1 MDFGLTDE
9 QQQYLKSL
17 REFLAAEITP
27 HAAEMDR
34 TESFRRDNLTALA
47 RFGYTGLNFPEEH
60 GGTGADLLTTTMA
73 SIELARACAATALSV
88 GASLALCGY
97 PILKYGTDEQ
107 RKRYLPGLISGDLV
121 GALALTEPGAGSDL
135 ASIKT
140 RAERDGDRLI
150 INGSKTYITNGPIAD
165 LILTFVVTEQDERS
179 RRYGLVLVEGEAV
192 GLVRGRKLEKMGVRG
207 SPTSEL
213 FFEDCI
219 VSASN
224 LIGEANAGFPLL
236 MKCLAYDRVGMA
248 CFCLGIA
255 KASLDEGLAYATT
268 RKAFGVTIA
277 SFEEISFKLAEMKA
291 DIDAAELMILRAAW
305 LHDQGEDV
313 TIDASAAKL
322 YASEVAK
329 RAADYAVQ
337 IHGGAGYFRD
347 YRVERLYRDARLCE
361 IGEGTSEIQRMI
373 IARSILG
380 EGKHK

>member
-121 GALALTEPGAGSDL
+121 GALALTEPDAGSDL

-140 RAERDGDRLI
+140 RAERDGDRLV

-165 LILTFVVTEQDERS
+165 LILTFVVTHQDERS
-179 RRYGLVLVEGEAV
+179 RRYGLVLVEGETV

-224 LIGEANAGFPLL
+224 LIGEANTGFSLL

-255 KASLDEGLAYATT
+255 KASLDEALAYATT

-277 SFEEISFKLAEMKA
+277 TFEEISFKLAEMKA

-380 EGKHK
+380 EGNHR

>member
-34 TESFRRDNLTALA
+34 TESFRRENLTALA
-47 RFGYTGLNFPEEH
+47 RFGYTGLNFPESH

-107 RKRYLPGLISGDLV
+107 RNRYLPGLISGELI
-121 GALALTEPGAGSDL
+121 GALALTEPDAGSDL
-135 ASIKT
+135 AQIKT
-140 RAERDGDRLI
+140 RAVLEGDRLL

-165 LILTFVVTEQDERS
+165 LILTFVVTAQDERS
-179 RRYGLVLVEGEAV
+179 RKYGLVLVEGDRP

-213 FFEDCI
+213 FFEDCA
-219 VSASN
+219 VPASN
-224 LIGEANAGFPLL
+224 LIGEATGGFPLL

-255 KASLDEGLAYATT
+255 RASLDEALNYATT
-268 RKAFGVTIA
+268 RKAFGVMIA
-277 SFEEISFKLAEMKA
+277 TFEEISFKLAEMKA

-313 TIDASAAKL
+313 TIEASLAKL

-373 IARSILG
+373 IARSILSQ
-380 EGKHK
+380 